1 MKNVRTLAYLMAITM
16 VSTVGF
22 VSCKDKNAPEENKTN
37 QAQQQLSEADVV
49 KTEFS
54 ISLPEQL
61 ADSRMPR
68 RMPSGTVQD
77 AGMSEFQG
85 MTGITLLPFAKFSG
99 AIVSG
104 DSRLGGANISLAN
117 LVKSD
122 VDGKTNQAKVYENVN
137 IPLTTASF
145 LFYAKSAASGTKF
158 NVGSLLPSPSDLNA
172 EPASISF
179 ALEQIM
185 PDPTA
190 AGAYKTAHD
199 GLLTY
204 LSSIAAAT
212 NGTKAWYAI
221 EDADDPGM
229 KALFTT
235 FSTMHGLST
244 FEVER
249 VLSDLNKTIK
259 PLKSTNTL
267 ANNIATAIANA
278 TYATVDGGTDKV
290 SLKSAYQG
298 YPQNYNLP
306 VGSVDI
312 VWDGTNHVFKDGA
325 YSNMAALNTYVYPA
339 QLWYYANSLIK
350 TSNVSQKTAYASTSN
365 SWSQILDL
373 HTAATSVNSLTRAVA
388 IVNQIQY
395 AVARLDVAAKVSSLS
410 LADNSAS
417 ATGTAT
423 AVTVPA
429 EGFPITAILVGGQ
442 RAVNFDFTAKTSG
455 TEYTIYDNVMAAG
468 AKATPEE
475 MKAGTSLSAYN
486 HTLVLENGTSDVMVA
501 VEMENNTGKDF
512 YGMGNQLIP
521 AGGKFYV
528 VAKLA
533 AASAVTETGG
543 HVFKQDYKTIANL
556 TLTDLTKAYNTI
568 PDLRTPQLELGF
580 SVDLVWKAGHTYN
593 INFE

>member
-22 VSCKDKNAPEENKTN
+22 VSCKDKNAPEEEKTN
-37 QAQQQLSEADVV
+37 QAQQQLSEADMV

-68 RMPSGTVQD
+68 RMPSGTVQNG
-77 AGMSEFQG
+77 GMTEFQG
-85 MTGITLLPFAKFSG
+85 MTGITLLPFARFSG
-99 AIVSG
+99 AIESG
-104 DSRLGGANISLAN
+104 DARLGGANISLAN

-122 VDGKTNQAKVYENVN
+122 VDGKTNQAKVYDNVN

-145 LFYAKSAASGTKF
+145 LFYAKSAASGSKF
-158 NVGSLLPSPSDLNA
+158 NVGSLLPSPGDLDA
-172 EPASISF
+172 DPASISF
-179 ALEQIM
+179 SLEQIM
-185 PDPTA
+185 SDPTA
-190 AGAYKTAHD
+190 AGAYKDAHD

-259 PLKSTNTL
+259 PLVGTNTL
-267 ANNIATAIANA
+267 AANIAAAIANG

-312 VWDGTNHVFKDGA
+312 VWDGTNHVFKDGL
-325 YSNMAALNTYVYPA
+325 YSNMAALDTYVYPA

-350 TSNVSQKTAYASTSN
+350 TSNQSQKTAYSNTTN
-365 SWSQILDL
+365 SWGDILLL
-373 HTAATSVNSLTRAVA
+373 HTAATSVNSMTRAVA

-410 LADNSAS
+410 LADNSLS
-417 ATGTAT
+417 ATGNDT

-442 RAVNFDFTAKTSG
+442 RAVNFDFTAQTTG

-468 AKATPEE
+468 AA
-475 MKAGTSLSAYN
+475 MKASTALSSYN
-486 HTLVLENGTSDVMVA
+486 HTLVLENGTQDVMIA

-521 AGGKFYV
+521 KGGKFYV

-533 AASAVTETGG
+533 GGLIKAPETDG

-556 TLTDLTKAYNTI
+556 TLTDLKKAYNTI

-580 SVDLVWKAGHTYN
+580 SVDLEWQAGHTYN

>member
-22 VSCKDKNAPEENKTN
+22 VSCKDKNAPEEEKTN
-37 QAQQQLSEADVV
+37 QAQQQLSEADMV

-85 MTGITLLPFAKFSG
+85 MTGITLLPFARFSG
-99 AIVSG
+99 AIESG
-104 DSRLGGANISLAN
+104 DARLGGANISLAN

-145 LFYAKSAASGTKF
+145 LFYAKSAAAGTKF
-158 NVGSLLPSPSDLNA
+158 NVGSLLPSPSELDA
-172 EPASISF
+172 DPASISF
-179 ALEQIM
+179 SLEQIM
-185 PDPTA
+185 SDPTA
-190 AGAYKTAHD
+190 AGEYKDAHD

-259 PLKSTNTL
+259 PLVGTNTL
-267 ANNIATAIANA
+267 AANIAAAIANG

-290 SLKSAYQG
+290 SLTSAYQG

-312 VWDGTNHVFKDGA
+312 VWDGTNHVFKDGL
-325 YSNMAALNTYVYPA
+325 YSNMAALDTYVYPA

-350 TSNVSQKTAYASTSN
+350 TSNQSQKTAYSNTTN
-365 SWSQILDL
+365 SWGDILLL

-410 LADNSAS
+410 LTDNSES

-423 AVTVPA
+423 AVAVPA
-429 EGFPITAILVGGQ
+429 GGFPITAILVGGQ
-442 RAVNFDFTAKTSG
+442 RAVNFDFTAQTTG

-468 AKATPEE
+468 SA
-475 MKAGTSLSAYN
+475 MKASETLSSYN
-486 HTLVLENGTSDVMVA
+486 HTLVLENGTQDVMVA

-528 VAKLA
+528 IAKLA
-533 AASAVTETGG
+533 AASATETGG
-543 HVFKQDYKTIANL
+543 HVFKQDYKTIAKL

-580 SVDLVWKAGHTYN
+580 SVNLEWQAGHTYE